1 MANISKSGIISLIL
15 GVILILGVWLTSF
28 QQTGIMMM
36 LAATF
41 LGGLVL
47 LGLFLIVLGLLILF
61 I

>member
-15 GVILILGVWLTSF
+15 GVILILWVWLTSF

>member
-15 GVILILGVWLTSF
+15 GVILILWVWLTSF

-41 LGGLVL
+41 LGGAVL
-47 LGLFLIVLGLLILF
+47 LGLFLILLGLLILF